1 MKGKKNEHFFF
12 PLYTLPSKTKWK
24 EETEEA
30 RGAFN
35 STSQIHPA
43 TMRHQEPQHQASPA
57 SCSRFMGAGPA
68 HLAFSTK
75 DNLFQAE
82 KPSVF
87 EQIHTQSNVPN
98 LLLLKESCKIRAPKL
113 TLVH

>member
-1 MKGKKNEHFFF
+1 
-12 PLYTLPSKTKWK
+12 
-24 EETEEA
+24 
-30 RGAFN
+30 
-35 STSQIHPA
+35 
-43 TMRHQEPQHQASPA
+43 
-57 SCSRFMGAGPA
+57 MGAGPA

>member
-1 MKGKKNEHFFF
+1 
-12 PLYTLPSKTKWK
+12 
-24 EETEEA
+24 
-30 RGAFN
+30 
-35 STSQIHPA
+35 
-43 TMRHQEPQHQASPA
+43 
-57 SCSRFMGAGPA
+57 MGAGAA

-113 TLVH
+113 TLAH